1 MNLFELAAVLT
12 LNRSDYDRGLD
23 EAQDKAN
30 SFGSSLKSGLATAAK
45 VSAAA
50 IGAASTA
57 VVAFSKQALD
67 SYGNYEQ
74 LKGGIETLFGTGG
87 LSLEEYAK
95 SQGKTV
101 DEVEEKYRELEK
113 SQADAMA
120 NAAAAYTTAGLSANE
135 YMETITSFA
144 ASLKQSLGEENI
156 GDLASYANQAI
167 VDMSD
172 NANKMG
178 TAMESIQYAY
188 QGFAKQNYTM
198 LDNLKLG
205 YGGTKQ
211 EMERLLADAEKLMGL
226 EVGSLDISNFSDI
239 IVAIHA
245 VQEELGIA
253 GTTAKEASSTIQ
265 GSLASMKSAWENLI
279 TGIADENADL
289 PGLMNEVI
297 ESAVAVGK
305 NIVPRVKQIL
315 EGIGTAIKQISPILS
330 EQVMPMISDML
341 PDIVEQ
347 GVSLISN
354 LVDAIVNNLEP
365 LTNAAIEIGLKLV
378 DGIGTMLPKLAAAGM
393 TILKTLLSGI
403 GKNTKSIVLTIVDV
417 VLEITKTLT
426 NPDSLTAL
434 LDAGLSIIEG
444 IVSGITEAM
453 PKIQEALPLI
463 IENIVSFLVS
473 ALPQMVTVGFQLLT
487 ALVGALPEIITAI
500 VAAIPQIIVGI
511 INAIVESIPAIV
523 EGGIMLF
530 TALIQA
536 LPEIIT
542 TIVAAIPDIISS
554 ITDALI
560 NSIPQ
565 LMEAGI
571 QLFGAL
577 VMATPEIIAAILKIV
592 PTIIESLAQSFGG
605 SESVQ
610 KMKDIGVN
618 MIEGIWNGIL
628 QMKDWIKEK
637 VGGFFEGIVDSVK
650 DTLGIHSPSKV
661 FAEIGKFSALGI
673 GEGFDSEF
681 ADVKRDIDKQLDF
694 TATANVQASGGA
706 VSDSG
711 YTAAANMG
719 AAAPS
724 AEVRQPLIVVLQL
737 PSGVE
742 VGRQYIE
749 DINLAKR
756 VDGLAY

>member
-265 GSLASMKSAWENLI
+265 GSLSSMKSAWENLI

-297 ESAVAVGK
+297 ESAVTAGE
-305 NIVPRVKQIL
+305 NIVPRIEQVL
-315 EGIGTAIKQISPILS
+315 DGIGTAIDQLGPILS
-330 EQVMPMISDML
+330 GRVMPMISDML
-341 PDIVEQ
+341 PDIVEK
-347 GVSLISN
+347 GVE
-354 LVDAIVNNLEP
+354 LVSAIVDGVVENLP
-365 LTNAAIEIGLKLV
+365 ALTQAAVEIVMKLIE
-378 DGIGTMLPKLAAAGM
+378 GIGKMLPKLVRAGLD
-393 TILKTLLSGI
+393 IIKTLASGVA
-403 GKNTKSIVLTIVDV
+403 KNIKTIVTTITDIVLAIV
-417 VLEITKTLT
+417 EELT
-426 NPDSLTAL
+426 NPETLLNL
-434 LDAGLSIIEG
+434 LDAGLQIIMGLVEG
-444 IVSGITEAM
+444 IVAAIPKITE
-453 PKIQEALPLI
+453 KLPLI
-463 IENIVSFLVS
+463 IQNIIDFLVS
-473 ALPQMVTVGFQLLT
+473 AIPQIITTGFQLLT
-487 ALVGALPEIITAI
+487 ALVEELPEIITAI

-554 ITDALI
+554 ITEALI

-628 QMKDWIKEK
+628 QMKDWINEK
-637 VGGFFEGIVDSVK
+637 VSGFFGGIVDGVK

-661 FAEIGKFSALGI
+661 FAEIGKFSALGV
-673 GEGFDSEF
+673 GEGFDDEF
-681 ADVKRDIDKQLDF
+681 SNIKRDIDKQLDF

-706 VSDSG
+706 VSYSG